1 MPTVSDRTRNLG
13 TEHAFVVLAE
23 VNTLIAEGKQ
33 ILSFAIGQPDFIT
46 PGNIMDAAKRA
57 MDDGHTGYTASAGI
71 PELRK
76 AAADYL
82 SATRG
87 IDYTPEDITVANGAK
102 PFIMYSVLAVT
113 DHGAGH
119 EVLYPTPCFS
129 IYESQIV
136 ASGAVPVALPLLER
150 EAFGF
155 DLDDLKAKINAN
167 TRLLMLNSPHN
178 PTGRT
183 LTREELGAIAEVLA
197 DYPECWVFSDEVYSQ
212 MVHDEPFVSIAS
224 LPGMEE
230 RTIVLDGLSK
240 SYAMTG
246 WRLGYAANRLLAPYF
261 TTWVANT
268 DSCAN
273 HITQWAGVEAIT
285 GDQSEHRAMM
295 DSFTR
300 RRNLIVEGLNTLPG
314 IHCLRPGGAFY
325 VWPNVSE
332 LCQRTGCADAEALRK
347 RWLYEANVAVLA
359 DSHFGPPVPG
369 EGQHVR
375 FSYAASE
382 DNINQG
388 LEKLRQWI
396 GENGG

>member
-1 MPTVSDRTRNLG
+1 MTQLASRQALLG
-13 TEHAFVVLAE
+13 TETAFETLAKAKELERQGKSITHLEIGEPDFDTPEHIRDAAKQALDDGFTHYGASAGQMELREAIAKHQTERQGYEVSASSVIVTPGGKPVMFFTIMALVEQGVEVIYPNPGFPIYESMINYMGGTAVPMQLNEETGYNADIDNLRSLITPRTKLLIVNSPNNPCGSVIPESDLEKIAEMAVENDLVVLADE
-23 VNTLIAEGKQ
+23 IYK
-33 ILSFAIGQPDFIT
+33 D
-46 PGNIMDAAKRA
+46 M
-57 MDDGHTGYTASAGI
+57 Y
-71 PELRK
+71 
-76 AAADYL
+76 Y
-82 SATRG
+82 
-87 IDYTPEDITVANGAK
+87 NG
-102 PFIMYSVLAVT
+102 
-113 DHGAGH
+113 
-119 EVLYPTPCFS
+119 
-129 IYESQIV
+129 
-136 ASGAVPVALPLLER
+136 LE
-150 EAFGF
+150 
-155 DLDDLKAKINAN
+155 
-167 TRLLMLNSPHN
+167 H
-178 PTGRT
+178 
-183 LTREELGAIAEVLA
+183 
-197 DYPECWVFSDEVYSQ
+197 
-212 MVHDEPFVSIAS
+212 VSITKF
-224 LPGMEE
+224 PGMRE
-230 RTIVLDGLSK
+230 RTIILDGFSK